1 MPLLLEHPG
10 DAAQWLRARVDAA
23 AARRSDPRAAGM
35 LVSDHRRL
43 QPGDVFLA
51 WAGRRHDG
59 RAHVAAALA
68 AGAAAC
74 LVDADFDPAHDAA
87 ALDAALAEDPR
98 VALLPGLKRQAGV
111 VADLFLGQPS
121 RALQVLAVTGTNGK
135 TSTAWW
141 LAQALSALG
150 RRCAS
155 IGTLGVGEPPP
166 AGSASAAAA
175 AAAGTD
181 AGVFTDTGLTTPDAP
196 ALHAALR
203 RLADDGVAACAL
215 EASSIGLAEHRLE
228 GLHIAVALFTNLTQ
242 DHLDY
247 HGSMAAYW
255 AAKRRLF
262 DWPGLGAA
270 VVNIDDA
277 QGRELAQALAARQ
290 DPGAPALWTVALH
303 RPARLRAQRLRQ
315 GARGLAFE
323 VLEAA
328 EGGPPGPPVQQATLS
343 TALLGE
349 YSAANLL
356 GVVAALRA
364 LGLPL
369 ELACAAA
376 AGVGPVPGRLQR
388 VAPPGADIDVLV
400 DYAHTPDAL
409 QQVLRALRP
418 HAAARGGRLWVVFGC
433 GGNRDAGK
441 RPLMGAIAAAEADAV
456 VLTSDNPRD
465 EAPAHILAQI
475 LAGTHALA
483 GGAEPAVI
491 EDRREAIAHAVA
503 AAARG
508 DVVLLAGKG
517 HETTQETAGV
527 KRPFSD
533 AQEARAA
540 LQRRAQRLARPGPHG
555 SAGRA
560 GPGGAA

>member
-10 DAAQWLRARVDAA
+10 DAAQWLR
-23 AARRSDPRAAGM
+23 RRMGGDPGAAGPASAAT
-35 LVSDHRRL
+35 LRTDHRAVG
-43 QPGDVFLA
+43 PGDAFLA

-74 LVDADFDPAHDAA
+74 LVDADFDPAHDAP
-87 ALDAALAEDPR
+87 ALDAALAEDAR
-98 VALLPGLKRQAGV
+98 VALLPGLKRQAGA
-111 VADLFLGQPS
+111 VADLFFGQPS

-141 LAQALSALG
+141 LAQTLSALG

-155 IGTLGVGEPPP
+155 IGTLGVGEPPA
-166 AGSASAAAA
+166 AGPA
-175 AAAGTD
+175 AAAGPGP
-181 AGVFTDTGLTTPDAP
+181 AFADTGLTTPDAV

-215 EASSIGLAEHRLE
+215 EASSIGLAEHRLQ
-228 GLHIAVALFTNLTQ
+228 GLHVAVALFTNLTQ

-247 HGSMAAYW
+247 HGSMDAYW

-270 VVNIDDA
+270 VVNTDDGH
-277 QGRELAQALAARQ
+277 GRALAAELAARE

-303 RPARLRAQRLRQ
+303 RPARLRAQGLRQ

-323 VLEAA
+323 VVEAA
-328 EGGPPGPPVQQATLS
+328 EGGRAAQQATLS

-376 AGVGPVPGRLQR
+376 SGAGPVPGRLQR
-388 VAPPGADIDVLV
+388 VAAPGADVDVLV

-418 HAAARGGRLWVVFGC
+418 HADARGGRLWVVFGC
-433 GGNRDAGK
+433 GGDRDPGK
-441 RPLMGAIAAAEADAV
+441 RPLMGAIAAREADAV
-456 VLTSDNPRD
+456 VLTSDNPRG
-465 EAPAHILAQI
+465 EPPARILAQI

-491 EDRREAIAHAVA
+491 EDRCAAIAHAVLA
-503 AAARG
+503 AAAG
-508 DVVLLAGKG
+508 DVVLVAGKG

-527 KRPFSD
+527 RTPFSD
-533 AQEARAA
+533 ADEARAA
-540 LQRRAQRLARPGPHG
+540 LQRRA
-555 SAGRA
+555 AGVA
-560 GPGGAA
+560 SPGGTR